1 MATVPTLNDIIK
13 AITESLKVCRRF
25 FKVFFF
31 LKCST
36 NIYTAKNKEGVPCT
50 KRDMKT

>member
-13 AITESLKVCRRF
+13 AITESLKVCTRF
-25 FKVFFF
+25 FKVFSS
-31 LKCST
+31 LKCFT

>member
-25 FKVFFF
+25 FKVFFSQNVLQTF
-31 LKCST
+31 ILQRIK
-36 NIYTAKNKEGVPCT
+36 KEYLAVNVI
-50 KRDMKT
+50 

>member
-1 MATVPTLNDIIK
+1 MTTVPTLNNIIK

-25 FKVFFF
+25 FKVFFA
-31 LKCST
+31 KCFT
-36 NIYTAKNKEGVPCT
+36 NIYTQKNKEGVSYT

>member
-25 FKVFFF
+25 FKVFFPEMF
-31 LKCST
+31 YKHLYS
-36 NIYTAKNKEGVPCT
+36 KE
-50 KRDMKT
+50 